1 MNFYDFKAGDIN
13 GDEVSLRD
21 YAGKVI
27 LVINSATEC
36 GFTPQYDSLQDL
48 FEKYGGEGFVILDFP
63 CNQFGHQAP
72 GTNEEIAS
80 FCDSRYGITF
90 PIFSKIEV
98 NGSKEHPLYAYLKSQ
113 KGFGGLNPGH
123 PLTPM
128 LESILE
134 RMDPDYA
141 ENSDIKWNFTKFLI
155 DREGNVVERFEPTAD
170 MAAVEEKI
178 VSLLET
184 KSPMEYV
191 YKTQNTCS
199 SEIKLNIDGNVVT
212 NISFTGGCNGNLKA
226 IPLLVDGWTVEEIEE
241 KLSGVLC
248 GRRPTSCADQLARA
262 CREAYEAQKERIQA

>member
-1 MNFYDFKAGDIN
+1 MNIYDFTMEDVN
-13 GDEVSLRD
+13 GNEVSLKD
-21 YAGKVI
+21 YEGKVI

-36 GFTPQYDSLQDL
+36 GFTPQYDTLQDIY
-48 FEKYGGEGFVILDFP
+48 EKHESEGFVILDFP

-98 NGSKEHPLYAYLKSQ
+98 NGDGEAPLYTYLKSQ
-113 KGFGGLNPGH
+113 KGFAGFDAEH

-134 RMDPDYA
+134 RTDKDYA
-141 ENSDIKWNFTKFLI
+141 AKSDIKWNFTKFLI
-155 DREGNVVERFEPTAD
+155 DRNGNVVERFEPTAD
-170 MAAVEEKI
+170 MELVEERIKE
-178 VSLLET
+178 LLE
-184 KSPMEYV
+184 KKVAKEYI
-191 YKTQNTCS
+191 YKTHDTCS

-226 IPLLVDGWTVEEIEE
+226 IPLLVDGWTVEEIEK
-241 KLSGVLC
+241 KLSGVIC
-248 GRRPTSCADQLARA
+248 GRRPTSCADQLAKA
-262 CREAYEAQKERIQA
+262 CRAAYEAQKEAAV